1 MQDWKSYAEIAIA
14 LFVLLDPIGAIP
26 VFVALTANHTAEE
39 RKRTIN
45 LASATAFIVLMIALL
60 AGDPLFHILGIS
72 IASFTVGGGIVLMLM
87 AIAMLHARPSRVNQ
101 ADEEVDEAA
110 RKAGV
115 AVVPLGIPVAAGPGT
130 ISAAV
135 IYGER
140 AKNWID
146 DAAILGIFGLV
157 IICFWI
163 ALRLAGPTKRILGI
177 SGINVVTRLL
187 GLILMAVA
195 VQFIANGLIEL
206 FPGLRG
212 PIL

>member
-39 RKRTIN
+39 RRRTIN
-45 LASATAFIVLMIALL
+45 LASATAFIMLMIALL

-72 IASFTVGGGIVLMLM
+72 VASFTVGGGIVLMLM
-87 AIAMLHARPSRVNQ
+87 AIAMLHARPSRVSR

-115 AVVPLGIPVAAGPGT
+115 AVVPLGIPVAAGPGS

-146 DAAILGIFGLV
+146 DAAILGIFGFV

-163 ALRLAGPTKRILGI
+163 ALRLAGPTKRILGT

-195 VQFIANGLIEL
+195 VQFIANGLLEL